1 MDKIAKIF
9 QFLAELHNLPG
20 VDAEMGGIFQDI
32 ADALW
37 PEA

>member
-1 MDKIAKIF
+1 MEFVIK
-9 QFLAELHNLPG
+9 FLAWLHNLPG